1 MSKIG
6 LKIEPETYER
16 LKWLKT
22 RFDFVYETNMTWD
35 ELFQAIVKDSLLI
48 LAQDLKNL
56 RNGEITVNEI
66 LSLLSG
72 SDQSINEELKSHM
85 AKSGLI
91 SRSDFSTQ

>member
-6 LKIEPETYER
+6 LKIEPETYEK

-48 LAQDLKNL
+48 LAHDLKNL
-56 RNGEITVNEI
+56 RNGKITVNEI
-66 LSLLSG
+66 LSILSG
-72 SDQSINEELKSHM
+72 SDQSLNEELKNRII
-85 AKSGLI
+85 KSGLL
-91 SRSDFSTQ
+91 SRSDVST

>member
-6 LKIEPETYER
+6 LKIEPETYEK

-48 LAQDLKNL
+48 LAYDLKNL
-56 RNGEITVNEI
+56 RNGKITVNEI
-66 LSLLSG
+66 LSILSG
-72 SDQSINEELKSHM
+72 SDQSLNEELKNRII
-85 AKSGLI
+85 KSGLL
-91 SRSDFSTQ
+91 SRSDVST

>member
-6 LKIEPETYER
+6 LKIEPETYEK

-56 RNGEITVNEI
+56 RNGKITVNEI
-66 LSLLSG
+66 LGILSG
-72 SDQSINEELKSHM
+72 SDQKMNEELKNHM
-85 AKSGLI
+85 VRSGLI
-91 SRSDFSTQ
+91 SRTDLST

>member
-6 LKIEPETYER
+6 LKIEPETYEK

-48 LAQDLKNL
+48 LAHDLKNL
-56 RNGEITVNEI
+56 KNGKITVNEI
-66 LSLLSG
+66 LSILSG
-72 SDQSINEELKSHM
+72 SDQSLNEELKNRII
-85 AKSGLI
+85 KSALL
-91 SRSDFSTQ
+91 SRSDVST

>member
-6 LKIEPETYER
+6 LKIEPETYEK

-48 LAQDLKNL
+48 LAHDLKNL
-56 RNGEITVNEI
+56 RNGKITVNEI
-66 LSLLSG
+66 LSILSG
-72 SDQSINEELKSHM
+72 SDQSINEELKSRM
-85 AKSGLI
+85 IKSGLF
-91 SRSDFSTQ
+91 SCSDLST

>member
-48 LAQDLKNL
+48 LAYDLKNL
-56 RNGEITVNEI
+56 RNGKITVNEI
-66 LSLLSG
+66 LSILSG
-72 SDQSINEELKSHM
+72 SDQSLNEELKNRII
-85 AKSGLI
+85 KSALL
-91 SRSDFSTQ
+91 SRSDVST

>member
-48 LAQDLKNL
+48 LAQFLHLVQTQISSSFSKCNCYL
-56 RNGEITVNEI
+56 R
-66 LSLLSG
+66 LL
-72 SDQSINEELKSHM
+72 LLCH
-85 AKSGLI
+85 
-91 SRSDFSTQ
+91 

>member
-48 LAQDLKNL
+48 LAQFLHLVQTQISSSFSKCNCYL
-56 RNGEITVNEI
+56 WLLP
-66 LSLLSG
+66 LSK
-72 SDQSINEELKSHM
+72 I
-85 AKSGLI
+85 
-91 SRSDFSTQ
+91 

>member
-6 LKIEPETYER
+6 LKIEPETYEK

-48 LAQDLKNL
+48 LAQDLNNM
-56 RNGEITVNEI
+56 RNGKITVNEI
-66 LSLLSG
+66 LGILSG
-72 SDQSINEELKSHM
+72 SDQKMNEELKNHM
-85 AKSGLI
+85 VRSGLI
-91 SRSDFSTQ
+91 SRTDLST

>member
-6 LKIEPETYER
+6 LKIEPETYEK

-48 LAQDLKNL
+48 LAYDLKNL
-56 RNGEITVNEI
+56 RNGKITVNEI
-66 LSLLSG
+66 LSILSG
-72 SDQSINEELKSHM
+72 SDQSLNEELKNRII
-85 AKSGLI
+85 KSALL
-91 SRSDFSTQ
+91 SRSDVST